1 MILGYYYLRQSR
13 KLMRIFENAN
23 FNIVESRKKAYVFS
37 GVLLLLSLGAFVVRG
52 LELGIDFK
60 GGKEFVV
67 ESARPLEA
75 TEVRSALTET
85 LGQVPEVKTYA
96 DVSVDGEDALLV
108 RTLDE
113 NETNV
118 VQNAIIEGI
127 EGAFPGSNPVVVKT
141 DIVGPR
147 FAEDLKRGSIYAVF
161 GSLLVIFLYVMIRF
175 EWRFGL
181 GAVAAL
187 FHDVLI
193 TLGLFSL
200 LRGFLP
206 FSMQIDQAI
215 IAAFLTIVGY
225 SLNDTVVIFDRI
237 REFSNLFK
245 TESYNR
251 VVNRSVNTT
260 LSRTIITSST
270 TLLVVVTLF
279 IFGGEVLRGFA
290 FALIIGILIGTYSS
304 VFVATPVV
312 VELHNRTA
320 TKQPRS
326 RGRR

>member
-1 MILGYYYLRQSR
+1 
-13 KLMRIFENAN
+13 MRIFENAN
-23 FNIVESRKKAYVFS
+23 FNIVESRKKAYILS
-37 GVLLLLSLGAFVVRG
+37 AVLLVLSFGAFIVRG

-67 ESARPLEA
+67 ESDRPLEA
-75 TEVRSALTET
+75 TEVRSALTQT
-85 LGQVPEVKTYA
+85 LGQVPEVKTYS
-96 DVSVDGEDALLV
+96 DVSIDGEDALLV

-113 NETNV
+113 GETNV
-118 VQNAIIEGI
+118 VQNAIIGGI
-127 EGAFPGSNPVVVKT
+127 EAAFPGSNPAVVKT

-200 LRGFLP
+200 LRGLLP

-245 TESYNR
+245 TESYNQ

-260 LSRTIITSST
+260 LSRTIVTSST

-320 TKQPRS
+320 AKQLGS